1 MQCAR
6 TSFVIFTSLLCL
18 LLLPA
23 AAIAAADTDYSQL
36 TLNQAIDLA
45 IEANLGLKSSQ
56 AEVTAAHHQK
66 DVYRAEFLPR
76 FNANYR
82 AQRND
87 EEVSVGS
94 TITGLEEEYTFTA
107 GLVQPLFT
115 GFAITRQYEI
125 AGLGLSSAQLGE
137 QLTRQDVVLEAQ
149 RAYFNILRTKK
160 FVKIGEEQVKNI
172 AAQEEVADNFYQVG
186 MSPLND
192 LLQAQASL
200 ANAKQLLVS
209 ARNNLDVAKAQLN
222 TLLRRPVNMTVDVE
236 DIEAY
241 QSLSRDLDYFMAAAE
256 QNRLEIQISQLNV
269 DMGDKKVD
277 LAKSSYYPTL
287 NLEGGYFRYGTD
299 WGVNGGTGIMD
310 ENADGW
316 RVAAVVDWN
325 FWQWGKTHYSVSEQ
339 RARLQQAQYDHSQ
352 LLDQIRLEVKTAY
365 LKVRES
371 EKNIATVETAIEQAK
386 ENLRINQEQFKEQVA
401 TTTNVLDAQT
411 LLTRTMV
418 NYFNAL
424 YDYKIAKAA
433 LYRATGLKD
442 PQLEL
447 KN

>member
-1 MQCAR
+1 MQRAR
-6 TSFVIFTSLLCL
+6 TIFVIVTALICL
-18 LLLPA
+18 LSFL
-23 AAIAAADTDYSQL
+23 AAITAAADADYSNL
-36 TLNQAIDLA
+36 TLKQAIDMA

-56 AEVTAAHHQK
+56 AEVSAAGYQK
-66 DVYRAEFLPR
+66 DAYRADFLPQ

-87 EEVSVGS
+87 EEVSIGS
-94 TITGLEEEYTFTA
+94 TITGLEEEHTFTA
-107 GLVQPLFT
+107 GLSQPLFT
-115 GFAITRQYEI
+115 GFALTSQYRI
-125 AGLGLSSAQLGE
+125 ADLGLNSARLGE
-137 QLTRQDVVLEAQ
+137 QLSRQDVVLEAQ
-149 RAYFNILRTKK
+149 RVYFNILRAKK

-172 AAQEEVADNFYQVG
+172 AAQEEVADNFYKVG

-192 LLQAQASL
+192 LLQAQAAL

-209 ARNNLDVAKAQLN
+209 ARNELEVAKTQLN
-222 TLLRRPVNMTVDVE
+222 TLLRRPVNLPVDVE
-236 DIEAY
+236 DIEKFD
-241 QSLSRDLDYFMAAAE
+241 SLAQDLDYFLAAAE
-256 QNRLEIQISQLNV
+256 QHRLEIQISQLNV
-269 DMGDKKVD
+269 DIGDKKVD
-277 LAKSSYYPTL
+277 LAKSGYYPTL
-287 NLEGGYFRYGTD
+287 NLEGGYFRRGTD
-299 WGVNGGTGIMD
+299 WGADGGDGIMD
-310 ENADGW
+310 QNADGW
-316 RVAAVVDWN
+316 RVAAVANWN

-339 RARLQQAQYDHSQ
+339 RVRLQQAQYDHSE
-352 LLDQIRLEVKTAY
+352 LLDQIRLQVKTAY

-401 TTTNVLDAQT
+401 TTTAVLDAQT

-442 PQLEL
+442 PQLEQT
-447 KN
+447 N